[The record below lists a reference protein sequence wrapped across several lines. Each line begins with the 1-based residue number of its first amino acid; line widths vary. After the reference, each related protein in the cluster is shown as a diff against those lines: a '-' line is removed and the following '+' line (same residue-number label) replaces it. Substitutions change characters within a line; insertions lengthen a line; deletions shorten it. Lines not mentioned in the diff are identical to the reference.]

1 MPEGAVSSE
10 AGKREVKPCS
20 LVPGPGRGGA
30 LGAGKGQQC
39 RWWSLAAPTPSRGN
53 LLQEKENPFLNSKD
67 AGAQEPG
74 HWQQRWTL
82 LLNEE
87 QARAAWPV
95 EAAAQPEWLL
105 YRGHSDFM
113 VRSMGTRSGGLWRP
127 EAASHGGK
135 RNRIYPWARVGHL
148 LGVPRNPGRE
158 LVRGQEWAGGSE
170 DLKYLLLSSET

>member
-1 MPEGAVSSE
+1 
-10 AGKREVKPCS
+10 
-20 LVPGPGRGGA
+20 
-30 LGAGKGQQC
+30 
-39 RWWSLAAPTPSRGN
+39 
-53 LLQEKENPFLNSKD
+53 
-67 AGAQEPG
+67 
-74 HWQQRWTL
+74 
-82 LLNEE
+82 
-87 QARAAWPV
+87 
-95 EAAAQPEWLL
+95 
-105 YRGHSDFM
+105 M